1 MEYSLRILMR
11 FSLRDLFWITVI
23 VAMGVAW
30 WLDRTR
36 LATAESERQKA
47 EAAYKESAAIHTQLV
62 EELEKRGV
70 SVAQMRGQTVVVG
83 PDSAMALP
91 PIGNPTLS
99 TAPLAC
105 SFGTGPNPA

>member
-1 MEYSLRILMR
+1 MT
-11 FSLRDLFWITVI
+11 FSIRDLLWITVV
-23 VAMGVAW
+23 VAMGLGW
-30 WLDRTR
+30 WIDRTR

-70 SVAQMRGQTVVVG
+70 SVSRMRGQTVVVG

-91 PIGNPTLS
+91 PIGNPTVS
-99 TAPLAC
+99 TAP
-105 SFGTGPNPA
+105 TPPNPSAPAPNTPMTP